1 MAYRM
6 NMSYRGCNR
15 VQRIQGVDRASVL
28 LNQADQGQAELP
40 LALLGPGLR
49 ARLNKV
55 WSGKGFAVGAPGNRW
70 SGRQL
75 RLPQV

>member
-49 ARLNKV
+49 ARLNKFGV
-55 WSGKGFAVGAPGNRW
+55 GKALLLELPGTGGQAG
-70 SGRQL
+70 S
-75 RLPQV
+75 